1 MPSPFARL
9 LDFAE
14 SAQFRKDSS
23 GRMVFLPLISKGQG
37 FFVDSLSDEEKLRA
51 LVRLYRG
58 ANVLLGLL
66 WSLLNYLAVLAPGS
80 ISSYYRGV
88 VPLHAKLTAVAWV
101 ASISLVF
108 YGVAAWGGW
117 NLYKQAIQSFTH
129 AFPKVS
135 PEAVRQLPAVSVGPQ
150 RALLVFA
157 GAALLLI
164 AIVLLAA
171 VRHARP

>member
-80 ISSYYRGV
+80 ISSYYRGE

-108 YGVAAWGGW
+108 YGVAD
-117 NLYKQAIQSFTH
+117 
-129 AFPKVS
+129 
-135 PEAVRQLPAVSVGPQ
+135 
-150 RALLVFA
+150 
-157 GAALLLI
+157 GAAGICTNKPFRVSRTPSPKSAPKPSANCLRSPSVPSARYSCLP
-164 AIVLLAA
+164 
-171 VRHARP
+171 VRRCC